1 MTRELRDEIRV
12 EIEIHV
18 RSKADYFSECLEEID
33 RFTHSEYIMDDI
45 MDYFSDE
52 YISSADED
60 EIFTT
65 ILDEMDK
72 KFDREIEIQREWVA

>member
-1 MTRELRDEIRV
+1 MTKELKQEI
-12 EIEIHV
+12 
-18 RSKADYFSECLEEID
+18 FSEVESLVESKVEYYPINELKELD
-33 RFTHSEYIMDDI
+33 RFTHSEYIMDEI

-60 EIFTT
+60 EIFTA

-72 KFDREIEIQREWVA
+72 RIEREIA